1 MMKYYFFL
9 IVGFVFAMSLQA
21 QTKAGDATNG
31 KKLFEKFDC
40 YQCHGWE
47 GQGGLAGAR
56 LSQTRLP
63 QAAFTAF
70 VRNPPSG
77 GMPPFRAKLLSD
89 QELGDIYA
97 FIKSIPEPKA
107 AKDIPL
113 LSGK

>member
-1 MMKYYFFL
+1 MKRYFFL
-9 IVGFVFAMSLQA
+9 MTAMVLAGTLNA
-21 QTKAGDATNG
+21 QTKAGDVSNG

-63 QAAFTAF
+63 QAAFVAF
-70 VRNPPSG
+70 VRNPPNG

-113 LSGK
+113 LRGQ

>member
-1 MMKYYFFL
+1 MKRILFFL
-9 IVGFVFAMSLQA
+9 VGLAAAGALSA
-21 QTKAGDATNG
+21 QTKAGDAVNG

-40 YQCHGWE
+40 YQCHGWQ

-63 QAAFTAF
+63 QAAFIAF

-89 QELGDIYA
+89 QELADIYA
-97 FIKSIPEPKA
+97 HIKTFPEPKA

-113 LSGK
+113 LNGK